1 MSKKMELHKGDKYK
15 DVDGTEFQVFGALD
29 DTYTYFFIANLRQNI
44 VIRMQP
50 KKRCCISI
58 WHGEGELMDGYSI
71 ILILGTLCWIASSSG
86 ESRNSTVNTVIF
98 GLSVVALLFLRLFKV
113 I

>member
-1 MSKKMELHKGDKYK
+1 
-15 DVDGTEFQVFGALD
+15 
-29 DTYTYFFIANLRQNI
+29 
-44 VIRMQP
+44 
-50 KKRCCISI
+50 
-58 WHGEGELMDGYSI
+58 MDGYSI